1 MFGLGFQELLV
12 ILLIVIV
19 IFGANKIPQL
29 GKGLGEGIK
38 NFKSA
43 LRAGEE
49 TVEKKEEAAKKS

>member
-1 MFGLGFQELLV
+1 MFGLGTQELLV

-29 GKGLGEGIK
+29 GRGLGEGIK

-43 LRAGEE
+43 MKAGQ
-49 TVEKKEEAAKKS
+49 EAADKDEKPQ